1 MKHKLQL
8 NHYAQQP
15 LDVYTLIAYLL
26 KGFTVKDY
34 NRTVRKMTNKI

>member
-1 MKHKLQL
+1 MKHKLLL
-8 NHYAQQP
+8 NRYVKQP

-34 NRTVRKMTNKI
+34 KRTMRKITNKI